1 METILLQSI
10 LDLLTDFFS
19 SADAPE
25 APTRQLK
32 AAPEELKTNIEIKEI
47 TEDAGL
53 SK

>member
-19 SADAPE
+19 STEAPE
-25 APTRQLK
+25 AVTRQLR
-32 AAPEELKTNIEIKEI
+32 AAPEDLKNNIEIKEI

>member
-10 LDLLTDFFS
+10 LDLLIDFFS
-19 SADAPE
+19 TDAPE
-25 APTRQLK
+25 AVTRQLR
-32 AAPEELKTNIEIKEI
+32 AAPEDLRNNIEIKEI